1 MEAANQQGGDLS
13 SQVMSNMTA
22 IDSVIN
28 PFSGADASF
37 GSVGGGHLAVN
48 HDNVLQAGKV
58 IQQQVDQ
65 LNDIVRMKTN
75 ELRVGPFA
83 EDFVSLDVAD
93 SWNKLLSTNPDSYAN
108 RINDY
113 IDSLEKL
120 AGQLK
125 TAAQQYGY
133 TEDQIKDSFGA
144 QE

>member
-1 MEAANQQGGDLS
+1 MAAANQQGGDLS
-13 SQVMSNMTA
+13 SQVMSNMNA

-37 GSVGGGHLAVN
+37 GSAGGGHLAVN
-48 HDNVLQAGKV
+48 HDNVLQAGKI
-58 IQQQVDQ
+58 IQQQVDH
-65 LNDIVRMKTN
+65 LNAIVRMKTN

-144 QE
+144 Q